1 MSTKFRLKNH
11 LLLAALAA
19 VYPVIGQAATAARV
33 EFASGNVVAVSS
45 AGQRP
50 LARGSEL
57 NTGETINTGDGRAQ
71 LRFADGA
78 MMSLQPQ
85 TEFRIDDYNFSGK
98 NDGQEKGFFS
108 LLRGGLRTITGYI
121 GKGNRDNYKVTTS
134 VATIGIRGTEWTGS
148 LVPGATPE
156 ETELTLNTG
165 EGAIEACNASGCIT
179 IAGGEAAVVIGNNQP
194 RRTNTQTNLPP
205 AARNNIQPPQTTPY
219 SSAEDRTEDGTL
231 VIVEDSKPA
240 VTPFTT
246 GTGFAIALT
255 GKLSGS
261 SPFGSTIG
269 DGTATFDPTTGKLTV
284 MEGGNYKY
292 SATGDITMGWTD
304 AEKDAVIGWGT
315 WTSGDYEYTGSVGR
329 GSGSSLS
336 DVHFVIGKATPLGE
350 LTATGM
356 LDMTG
361 TYALKSASTPS
372 STRGGNDSTNFF
384 SGTLQAHFN
393 AAGLSV
399 DLLNM
404 LVTVPNKT
412 YKADIY
418 GMTLIDGAA
427 FSGGNYS
434 SDGSNSWVSVQGLFA
449 GKGGAYAGVSY
460 YIDDTTDGGH
470 LTNGAAIFHRDEA
483 LRPNLISSSNAGTY
497 DVAVTAAYDGPLL
510 DVATVSNATFAPGSK
525 LNQVDGLNGT
535 TYRNTGA
542 AAAVKDVGVM
552 LEGTD
557 AVLGWGRW
565 TSGEKINNGTSS
577 LSDVHYVVGKPM
589 TAGDISAMSGYT
601 GVYTAVGGTRVTSD
615 SSSLTGTLQ
624 SAKLTVNFNSGGVN
638 NTYLDI
644 KVKFNGTVHERLDE
658 WGYGEGGGKF
668 RSSDSMEYRGFVAQG
683 GKKAGITYSIDTGG
697 ADGNLSG
704 AAGFNRTNK
713 YVTPPPS

>member
-19 VYPVIGQAATAARV
+19 AYPVLGYTAPAARI
-33 EFASGNVVAVSS
+33 EFASGNVMAVSS

-85 TEFRIDDYNFSGK
+85 TEFRIDDYNYNGK

-108 LLRGGLRTITGYI
+108 LLRGGLRTISGYI
-121 GKGNRDNYKVTTS
+121 GKGNRDAYKVTTS

-148 LVPGATPE
+148 LVPGASPE

-205 AARNNIQPPQTTPY
+205 ASRNNAQPPQTTPY
-219 SSAEDRTEDGTL
+219 SSAEDRNQDGSL
-231 VIVEDSKPA
+231 VIVEENKPT
-240 VTPFTT
+240 VTPFTS
-246 GTGFAIALT
+246 GSGFAIALT
-255 GKLSGS
+255 GRLSGS

-269 DGTATFDPTTGKLTV
+269 DGTATFDPITGKLTV

-292 SATGDITMGWTD
+292 SATGDVTMGWTD
-304 AEKDAVIGWGT
+304 ADKDAVIGWGT
-315 WTSGDYEYTGSVGR
+315 WTAGDYAYNGLEAR
-329 GSGSSLS
+329 GSGTSLT
-336 DVHFVIGKATPLGE
+336 DVHFVIGKATPLSE

-356 LDMTG
+356 QEMTG

-418 GMTLIDGAA
+418 GMTLIDGTA

-470 LTNGAAIFHRDEA
+470 LTNGAAIFHRDEP
-483 LRPNLISSSNAGTY
+483 LRPNLLSSSTPGAY
-497 DVAVTAAYDGPLL
+497 DVAVVANYDGPFL
-510 DVATVSNATFAPGSK
+510 TVGTSTNTIFAPGSK
-525 LNQVDGLNGT
+525 LSQVEGIDNVY
-535 TYRNTGA
+535 TYRNSGA
-542 AAAVKDVGVM
+542 ADNVKDVGVM
-552 LEGTD
+552 LEGTE

-565 TSGEKINNGTSS
+565 TSGEKIYSGTST
-577 LSDVHYVVGKPM
+577 LADVHYVVGKPM
-589 TAGDISAMSGYT
+589 TAGDISSLNGQT
-601 GVYTAVGGTRVTSD
+601 GVFTAVAGTRATSD
-615 SSSLTGTLQ
+615 SNSMLGTLQ
-624 SAKLTVNFNSGGVN
+624 SAKLTVNFGASQINS
-638 NTYLDI
+638 TSLDL
-644 KVKFNGTVHERLDE
+644 KVKFNGNEHTFTNQ

-668 RSSDSMEYRGFVAQG
+668 RSSDSIEYRGFVAAG
-683 GKKAGITYSIDTGG
+683 GKKAGITYSFDGG
-697 ADGNLSG
+697 NDGNISG

-713 YVTPPPS
+713 YPTGG